1 MRILIVDDDRMIC
14 DGTAHRIV
22 NMRFEEIE
30 AVECAYSAEE
40 ALEMLQQRRFDA
52 VFTDIR
58 MGDMDGLEL
67 IEAIKAI
74 QPNLICVVITAFDR
88 FQYAQQA
95 IRLGVEDFAVKPIS
109 LESMRKYVRKVVDKY
124 LHMAAQKENRL
135 DLEICSQISSTE
147 RDVHDCF
154 ALCGVQQ
161 PPGDVYMVVWA
172 MKQQSPDL
180 QEIQDMWTWRSRSQP
195 MLLVHAAD
203 ENTVARISALSK
215 RNGIYLGVSAPGRN
229 VKTLSTQ
236 AFSALGYSWMYTT
249 PDAMFWSQQN
259 MRGISGLRSAVL
271 AEVRALNAKGVRER
285 LASFFSGMTAERRNL
300 GCALIEAVSAEL
312 GEIQNN
318 LGMDASS
325 PIMLQE
331 NMGVDRA
338 IAMLCRQVE
347 EIKNATGNPD
357 RLNPVAYAKH
367 YAKEHLYESI
377 DMAVLANHLN
387 LSYAYFSRV
396 FHEQAGMTFSK
407 YLLELRM
414 QEVCRLLKQGEKL
427 VDIAERFGYQN
438 AANLTRSFTR
448 EIGMSPSKWLETHG
462 DGK

>member
-14 DGTAHRIV
+14 DGTAHRIL

-40 ALEMLQQRRFDA
+40 ALETLQQRRFDA

-95 IRLGVEDFAVKPIS
+95 IRLGVEDFAVKPIG
-109 LESMRKYVRKVVDKY
+109 LESMRKHVRKVIDKY
-124 LHMAAQKENRL
+124 LHMAAQKETRL
-135 DLEICSQISSTE
+135 DLEICSQLSSTE

-154 ALCGVQQ
+154 ALCGMQP
-161 PPGDVYMVVWA
+161 PPGDVYMVVWGL
-172 MKQQSPDL
+172 QQQCPDL
-180 QEIQDMWTWRSRSQP
+180 KEIQDIWTWRSRSQP
-195 MLLVHAAD
+195 MLLIYAAD
-203 ENTVARISALSK
+203 EKTVSRISRLAQRS
-215 RNGIYLGVSAPGRN
+215 RMYLGVSAPGRN
-229 VKTLSTQ
+229 VNTLSTQ
-236 AFSALGYSWMYTT
+236 AFTALGYSWMYTI
-249 PDAMFWSQQN
+249 PDAMFWSSQN

-271 AEVRALNAKGVRER
+271 AEVRALNSKGVRER
-285 LASFFSGMTAERRNL
+285 LASFFSSMTAERRNM
-300 GCALIEAVSAEL
+300 GCALIEAVAAEL
-312 GEIQNN
+312 CETQNN
-318 LGMDASS
+318 LGMDVSA
-325 PIMLQE
+325 PFVPQE
-331 NMGVDRA
+331 NMGIDRV
-338 IAMLCRQVE
+338 IAVLCQQVE
-347 EIKNATGNPD
+347 EIKAATGNPD

-407 YLLELRM
+407 YLIELRM
-414 QEVCRLLKQGEKL
+414 QEVCTLLKKGEKL

-448 EIGMSPSKWLETHG
+448 EIGMSPSKWLETHNEE
-462 DGK
+462 

>member
-154 ALCGVQQ
+154 ALCGVQP